1 MDLSI
6 DNAATAL
13 TPSEG
18 DIRAWADEQR
28 VFISSVMAS
37 LATERRVVAA
47 AIRDLGAEPVWFEE
61 FGGRDDDA
69 QVSYLGEVATSSIY
83 LGILGRAYGR
93 LMKSRLSATHEEYRE
108 AERLGLRMSIWV
120 SSEKDLQ
127 GDEQSFVEEVR
138 LFHTTGSYG
147 SPDGLASGVSA
158 RLRRMA
164 AEDLSPWTKL
174 GDSIFRAQ
182 EIRDDG
188 KAINVKAAIYSPEVV
203 ASLEGLRP
211 GTWGGRREC
220 RITYNGESY
229 PVRIRSVQK
238 LITNSRGA
246 KIEVA
251 MERAPDLQKS
261 DFTTSF
267 SISGKTYSADDVTE
281 INLRRVLLGE
291 QGPRGVLVLGRR
303 MDDPLASMPRRQL
316 PHEVHNAA
324 VGLLVTEA
332 LVGSGGASRVTRI
345 RVTPQGPDDKRLI
358 SITWVGT
365 ARGAAP
371 AESRSIEGHLAN
383 DS

>member
-1 MDLSI
+1 VNLSI

-13 TPSEG
+13 TPSES
-18 DIRAWADEQR
+18 DIRTWADEQR

-83 LGILGRAYGR
+83 LGILGQAYGR

-120 SSEKDLQ
+120 SSKEDLQ
-127 GDEQSFVEEVR
+127 GDQQSFVEEVR
-138 LFHTTGSYG
+138 LFHTTGSY
-147 SPDGLASGVSA
+147 STPDDLASGVSV

-182 EIRDDG
+182 EIKDDG
-188 KAINVKAAIYSPEVV
+188 KTISIKATIYSPEVV
-203 ASLEGLRP
+203 AALESLRP
-211 GTWGGRREC
+211 GAWAGKREC

-251 MERAPDLQKS
+251 MERAPDLQKPDIS
-261 DFTTSF
+261 VSF
-267 SISGKTYSADDVTE
+267 SIHGETYSADDVTK

-291 QGPRGVLVLGRR
+291 QGPRGVLMFGRK
-303 MDDPLASMPRRQL
+303 MDDPLAQMPRHQL
-316 PHEVHNAA
+316 PHEVHSAV
-324 VGLLVTEA
+324 VGLLITEA
-332 LVGSGGASRVTRI
+332 LVGLGGASRVTRI
-345 RVTPQGPDDKRLI
+345 RVTPQGPGDGRRI
-358 SITWVGT
+358 SLSWIGT
-365 ARGAAP
+365 TRSTAP
-371 AESRSIEGHLAN
+371 AQSRSIEGHLL
-383 DS
+383 DGS